1 MTVIKQED
9 FIQSIADAFQF
20 ISYYHPVD
28 YIKALSKA
36 WEKEENPAAKD
47 AMTQILVN
55 SRMCAEGH
63 RPICQD
69 TGIATVFLKVGM
81 NVQWDAQMSVQEMV
95 NEGVRRAYTN
105 PDNKLRASVLADP
118 AGKRQ
123 NTKDNTPAVVH
134 MEIVAGDK
142 IEVTCAAK
150 GGGSENK
157 SKTAMLNP
165 SDSIVDWVLKTVPT
179 MGAGWCPPGIL
190 GIGIGGTM
198 DRAALLS
205 KKALTRPINQRH
217 PMPEYAKLE
226 EELLEMINKTGIG
239 PQLGGTT
246 TALAVNIEW
255 GATHIAGL
263 PVAVTICCHALRHA
277 HRVL

>member
-1 MTVIKQED
+1 MTIIKQED

-20 ISYYHPVD
+20 ISYYHPKD
-28 YIKALSKA
+28 YIQALTKALA
-36 WEKEENPAAKD
+36 KEENPAARD

-95 NEGVRRAYTN
+95 NEGVRRAYTH
-105 PDNKLRASVLADP
+105 PDNVLRASVLADP

-157 SKTAMLNP
+157 SKMAMLNP

-179 MGAGWCPPGIL
+179 MGAGWCPPGI
-190 GIGIGGTM
+190 
-198 DRAALLS
+198 
-205 KKALTRPINQRH
+205 
-217 PMPEYAKLE
+217 
-226 EELLEMINKTGIG
+226 
-239 PQLGGTT
+239 
-246 TALAVNIEW
+246 
-255 GATHIAGL
+255 
-263 PVAVTICCHALRHA
+263 
-277 HRVL
+277 